1 MVCLRE
7 ANCKQLCYSGAAF
20 YLDRPRGS
28 QCRSTAQALGAHG
41 CAKGRISPTS
51 GFLQAGSW
59 QQEEDKPGG
68 LQRWIF
74 TLLLPDLPA
83 CLFIP
88 LVPQDVAVTS
98 LSSA

>member
-1 MVCLRE
+1 MLEHSTGPGCTRL
-7 ANCKQLCYSGAAF
+7 
-20 YLDRPRGS
+20 
-28 QCRSTAQALGAHG
+28 CRST
-41 CAKGRISPTS
+41 ISPTPS
-51 GFLQAGSW
+51 FLQAGSW

-88 LVPQDVAVTS
+88 LVPQDVTITS